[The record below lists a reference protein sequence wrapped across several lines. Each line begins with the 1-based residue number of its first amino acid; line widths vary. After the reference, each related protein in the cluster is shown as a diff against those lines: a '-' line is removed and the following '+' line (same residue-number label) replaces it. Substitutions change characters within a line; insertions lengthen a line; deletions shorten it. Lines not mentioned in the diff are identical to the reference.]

1 MTKVSCLFSG
11 SSKLKLE
18 LENVGVLSFLSITVI
33 NIDTDIFSG
42 LSVTSLAMMVS
53 GYIVISSRSSISVV
67 VSLPVVTVG
76 GWASTEFDRD
86 VLATSTLNL
95 KKYRMK

>member
-76 GWASTEFDRD
+76 GWASTKFDRD

-95 KKYRMK
+95 KKYRIE